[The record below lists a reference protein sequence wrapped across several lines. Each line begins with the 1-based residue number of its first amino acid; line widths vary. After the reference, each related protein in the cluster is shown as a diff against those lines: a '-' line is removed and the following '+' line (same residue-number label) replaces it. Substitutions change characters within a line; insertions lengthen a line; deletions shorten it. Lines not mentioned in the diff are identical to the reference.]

1 MEAKKNEKMRI
12 EKNSG
17 LYFVLGLCL
26 VLGLSY
32 FALEWKTYD
41 DTPFRELVYV
51 GGQDDTQ
58 ENIPPITTHPEP
70 PKPKFIPII
79 NEPLPDDMD
88 VEESIPEFIEPDPGT
103 EIPDVPTIPDYIE
116 PTINETID
124 FIVVEEKPV
133 FPGCESASDK
143 YACFQ
148 EMMQKHIRRNFKYP
162 ESAITMNQQGKV
174 YVQFTIQKDGTVDDV
189 KLRGPYQILEKEA
202 ARIISKLPKMTPG
215 KQRGTPV
222 KVPFSVPI
230 NFVLQ

>member
-1 MEAKKNEKMRI
+1 MEVKKNKKMRI

-32 FALEWKTYD
+32 VALEWKTFENDTIYLGKLDNPDFLPNEQVPFIKTPEPIKPKPIIAPPVIEIIEDTDEKD
-41 DTPFRELVYV
+41 DTLFE
-51 GGQDDTQ
+51 
-58 ENIPPITTHPEP
+58 
-70 PKPKFIPII
+70 
-79 NEPLPDDMD
+79 
-88 VEESIPEFIEPDPGT
+88 IPESDSDL
-103 EIPDVPTIPDYIE
+103 EIP
-116 PTINETID
+116 TID
-124 FIVVEEKPV
+124 DIPVVDDIPNESVSFIVVEDKPI
-133 FPGCESASDK
+133 FPGCEDASDK
-143 YACFQ
+143 HACFQ
-148 EMMQKHIRRNFKYP
+148 EMMQTHIRRNFKYP